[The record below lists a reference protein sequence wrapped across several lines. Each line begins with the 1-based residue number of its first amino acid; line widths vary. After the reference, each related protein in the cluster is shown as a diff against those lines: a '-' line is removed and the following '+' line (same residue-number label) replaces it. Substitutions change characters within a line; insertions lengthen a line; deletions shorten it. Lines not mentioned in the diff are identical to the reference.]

1 MLNQQTHAQ
10 NFPTQSLVNRDNP
23 ENPLENLVDL
33 YFRLSDRQRQERF
46 LDTHGIAQKF
56 SLSQRTVQHW
66 ISLNYITAVP
76 IGKKK
81 YKVDLHSV
89 EAFLRQRAQQR
100 EVI

>member
-1 MLNQQTHAQ
+1 MFQQQTHA
-10 NFPTQSLVNRDNP
+10 PTSAVPSLINKTD
-23 ENPLENLVDL
+23 LENLVDL

-46 LDTHGIAQKF
+46 LDTHEVAAKF

-66 ISLNYITAVP
+66 INLNLIAAVLV
-76 IGKKK
+76 GKKK

-89 EAFLRQRAQQR
+89 EAFLRERAQQR

>member
-1 MLNQQTHAQ
+1 MFHQQT
-10 NFPTQSLVNRDNP
+10 PTQISSAQSPLNRAEP
-23 ENPLENLVDL
+23 ENPVDL

-46 LDTHGIAQKF
+46 LDTHDVAAKF

-66 ISLNYITAVP
+66 INLNVITAVVV
-76 IGKKK
+76 GKKK

-89 EAFLRQRAQQR
+89 EAFLRERAQQR